1 MDDEKKAP
9 TTIDEYISGYPAAV
23 QKLLQTVRAAAREA
37 APEAEE
43 TISYGVPTLR
53 LNGTLVSFGA
63 AKQHIG
69 FYPTP
74 AAIEAFQERLTPYKG
89 AKGSV
94 QFPYDQPLP
103 LELIAD
109 IVRFRAEQQKSK
121 KPKRAK
127 KA

>member
-1 MDDEKKAP
+1 MMENEKKAP
-9 TTIDEYISGYPAAV
+9 TTIDEYISGYPEAV

-37 APEAEE
+37 APDAEE
-43 TISYGVPTLR
+43 IISYGVPTLR
-53 LNGTLVSFGA
+53 LNGNLVSFGA
-63 AKQHIG
+63 SKNHIG

-74 AAIEAFQERLTPYKG
+74 AAIEAFQDRLAVYKG

-94 QFPYDQPLP
+94 QFPFDQPLP

-109 IVRFRAEQQKSK
+109 IVRFRVEQQKSK

-127 KA
+127 

>member
-1 MDDEKKAP
+1 MDGEKKAP
-9 TTIDEYISGYPAAV
+9 ATIDEYIIAYPEGV
-23 QKLLQTVRAAAREA
+23 QQSLQAVRAAIRSA

-43 TISYGVPTLR
+43 AISYGVPTFR
-53 LNGTLVSFGA
+53 LNGNLVSFGA

-74 AAIEAFQERLTPYKG
+74 AAIEAFQERLAPYKG

-109 IVRFRAEQQKSK
+109 IVRFRVEQQKSK

-127 KA
+127 

>member
-1 MDDEKKAP
+1 MDGEKKTP
-9 TTIDEYISGYPAAV
+9 ETIDAYISAYPEGV
-23 QKLLQTVRAAAREA
+23 QQSLQAIREAIRGA

-43 TISYGVPTLR
+43 AISYGVPTFR
-53 LNGTLVSFGA
+53 LNGNLVSFGA

-74 AAIEAFQERLTPYKG
+74 AAIEAFQERLAPYKG

-109 IVRFRAEQQKSK
+109 IVRFRVEQQKSK

-127 KA
+127 

>member
-1 MDDEKKAP
+1 MDGEKQAP
-9 TTIDEYISGYPAAV
+9 TTVDEYISAYSEAV
-23 QKLLQTVRAAAREA
+23 QQSLQAVREAVRGA

-43 TISYGVPTLR
+43 AISYGVPTLR
-53 LNGTLVSFGA
+53 LNGNLVSFGA
-63 AKQHIG
+63 SKNHIG

-74 AAIEAFQERLTPYKG
+74 AAIEAFQERLAPYKG